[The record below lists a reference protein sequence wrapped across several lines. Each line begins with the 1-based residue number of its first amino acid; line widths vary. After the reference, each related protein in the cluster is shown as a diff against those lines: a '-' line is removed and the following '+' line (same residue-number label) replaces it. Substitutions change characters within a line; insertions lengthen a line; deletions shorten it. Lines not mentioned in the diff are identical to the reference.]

1 MPQIITNQ
9 ASLNYQYNGQTA
21 TVVSNVASAV
31 LNDPLSISK
40 IAVQDSYRAADVL
53 TYVVSFNNSSG
64 AALTNVTI
72 QDNLGTYDFGTFAV
86 TPLTYLG
93 PALLF
98 IGGVYSGN
106 LTPTVTQDAV
116 TFTIPALASGA
127 QAQIVYRATV
137 NEFAPLLPDATITN
151 TASVTADGITT
162 PATASETVNA
172 ESYADVTVNK
182 SMSTNGNE
190 ITYRFVLENFGNT
203 EATNIQLRDAFNPA
217 PDTITVQI
225 NGTPISP
232 DDYTYAGGVLT
243 LPADGSSPLS
253 LPPATI
259 TQDIATGIVSSVPST
274 LTVTVVGTL

>member
-31 LNDPLSISK
+31 LSDPLSISK

-53 TYVVSFNNSSG
+53 TYVISFNNSSG
-64 AALTNVTI
+64 TTQTNVTI
-72 QDNLGTYDFGTFAV
+72 TDDLGTYDFGTFTV

-98 IGGVYSGN
+98 IGGVYNGN
-106 LTPTVTQDAV
+106 LTPTVTQNSV
-116 TFTIPALASGA
+116 TFTIPALAVGA

-137 NEFAPLLPDATITN
+137 NEFASLIPDAIITN
-151 TASVTADGITT
+151 TVSATADGITT
-162 PATASETVNA
+162 PTTASETVNA

-182 SMSTNGNE
+182 SMSTTGNE

-203 EATNIQLRDAFNPA
+203 EATNIQLRDTFNPA
-217 PDTITVQI
+217 PDAITVQI
-225 NGTPISP
+225 NGSPISP
-232 DDYTYAGGVLT
+232 DAYTYVGGVLT
-243 LPADGSSPLS
+243 LPADGATPIT

-259 TQDIATGIVSSVPST
+259 TQDIATGIVSVVPST
-274 LTVTVVGTL
+274 LTVTVVGSL